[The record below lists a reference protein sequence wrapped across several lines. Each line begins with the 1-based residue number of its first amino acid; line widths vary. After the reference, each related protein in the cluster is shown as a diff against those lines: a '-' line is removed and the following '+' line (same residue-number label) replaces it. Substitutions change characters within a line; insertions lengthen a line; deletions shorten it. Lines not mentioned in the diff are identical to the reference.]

1 MKKYFGLQ
9 KVILALTTL
18 TLVGLSSCNDQNFDW
33 DEAHATQ
40 QYEKFTNVFI
50 KEFGKPAEGHQ
61 WGFDVASL
69 SLGSQLEVTSATR
82 TSYKAEQM
90 ITEIDNRLPGNT
102 RIYEYLGQPEEIS
115 KREHQ
120 EVYAWFSHHKVYWSN
135 TPTYYGKGETNI
147 TRKYNT
153 RQTVNNDNT
162 AYFDLNLWETKKD
175 QKLIDH
181 DGDGEKT
188 PKDLVYQL
196 RHGSSYEQRQHAF
209 NYLSSKGIDVFLQF
223 YLNNDGSF
231 NLAQL
236 KNDNEVMYKSFLRDV
251 LGYGSLVDYAVNNL
265 GDSPMGTE
273 ISFTN
278 SWIQHIAND
287 KQTEDEFAI
296 DGQNKY
302 TSANM
307 DYMQVWDYYATDY
320 ADPSNKG
327 NHLKDW
333 NNAQGYGYGN
343 QGQQNATLVVGVDN
357 NNWTY
362 NCSAGSPFPHDKF
375 YIVYLKGDGY
385 EGYYLGCDFEADG
398 TNPNQIVP
406 ANGVCNDWII
416 KINNMGD
423 ITNMNPCRIMCEDLG
438 GDGNKVTIGNTV
450 KASDIDYNDIVID
463 VEKQKC
469 TTVNITLQ
477 AAGGTL
483 PLAVVYDGVPLFE
496 THAMFEKNWDW
507 SETQQQQGTDKINY
521 SIMYNTSL
529 SDDSNMRKAP
539 SRTYTLYFNNTGRDG
554 KHQKKLSAKEF
565 ELSKLHLMVYRLGLD
580 AYLSGNSNF
589 TQAEWVDLGN
599 YDGIAPLKICVPKT
613 VDWLQ
618 ERVSIKEGYPN
629 FSDWVKNPVF
639 KFWDK
644 SISTIEESKLYH
656 TGSGS

>member
-82 TSYKAEQM
+82 TAYKAEWM
-90 ITEIDNRLPGNT
+90 ISQIDNRLPNNV
-102 RIYEYLGQPEEIS
+102 RIYEYLGQPEIIS
-115 KREHQ
+115 EREHK
-120 EVYAWFSHHKVYWSN
+120 EVYAWFSHHKVNWLN
-135 TPTYYGKGETNI
+135 TPTYYGKDQTNI
-147 TRKYNT
+147 TRNYNT
-153 RQTVNNDNT
+153 RETVNNDNT
-162 AYFDLNLWETKKD
+162 AYFDLNLWDTKID
-175 QKLIDH
+175 QNLIDWNN
-181 DGDGEKT
+181 DGEKT
-188 PKDLVYQL
+188 PKELVYQL
-196 RHGSSYEQRQHAF
+196 RNGSDGQKKYASD
-209 NYLSSKGIDVFLQF
+209 YLCSKGIGTELHQ
-223 YLNNDGSF
+223 YLNDDGSF

-236 KNDNEVMYKSFLRDV
+236 KIDNETTYKNFLRES

-265 GDSPMGTE
+265 GDSPMGTK

-287 KQTEDEFAI
+287 KQTNDEFAI
-296 DGQNKY
+296 DGQNRY
-302 TSANM
+302 SSANM
-307 DYMQVWDYYATDY
+307 DFMQVWDYYATDY
-320 ADPSNKG
+320 SDASNKG
-327 NHLKDW
+327 NHLNDW

-362 NCSAGSPFPHDKF
+362 GCSAGSSLPHDKF

-385 EGYYLGCDFEADG
+385 EGYYLGCDFESYG
-398 TNPNQIVP
+398 PNKNNIVP

-463 VEKQKC
+463 VDNKSLS
-469 TTVNITLQ
+469 TTVTITLQ

-483 PLAVVYDGVPLFE
+483 PLAVVYDDVPLFE
-496 THAMFEKNWDW
+496 THAMFEKDWDW
-507 SETQQQQGTDKINY
+507 SEAKQNGTQNINY

-529 SDDSNMRKAP
+529 SGDSNMREAP
-539 SRTYTLYFNNTGRDG
+539 SRTYTLYFNNTGSDG
-554 KHQKKLSAKEF
+554 PHKKNLSAKEF

-580 AYLSGNSNF
+580 AYLKGNSNF

-599 YDGIAPLKICVPKT
+599 YDGIAPLKICVPTT

-629 FSDWVKNPVF
+629 FSDWVKNPVK
-639 KFWDK
+639 KFWDTK
-644 SISTIEESKLYH
+644 ISTIDTSKLYH